1 MNLHCT
7 IYSDNLN
14 HDMVKGSDVIYV
26 NDYTALDN
34 VIEQTYFN
42 NSEFRV
48 LGVHFPFD
56 VIETILQA
64 ALRTE
69 AGNIERLQL
78 PMLFIKCY
86 IDSPYMHRIISDENG
101 PLIKRNYPLF
111 MMLFREAVLSG
122 PLQFGNNAV
131 WDISTENIKIQIIS
145 VYKYKKDKLQVE
157 L

>member
-14 HDMVKGSDVIYV
+14 RDMVKGSDVIYLG
-26 NDYTALDN
+26 NYTTLDN

-42 NSEFRV
+42 DSEFRL

-56 VIETILQA
+56 MIENILQA
-64 ALRTE
+64 ALKT
-69 AGNIERLQL
+69 GTGIERLQL

-86 IDSPYMHRIISDENG
+86 INSPYMHSIILDENG

-111 MMLFREAVLSG
+111 MMLFREALLTG
-122 PLQFGNNAV
+122 PLEFGDNAV

-145 VYKYKKDKLQVE
+145 VYKYNKDKLQVE
-157 L
+157 I

>member
-14 HDMVKGSDVIYV
+14 RDMVKSSDVIYV
-26 NDYTALDN
+26 DNYTTLDN

-42 NSEFRV
+42 DSEFRL

-56 VIETILQA
+56 MIENILQA
-64 ALRTE
+64 ALKTE
-69 AGNIERLQL
+69 QL

-86 IDSPYMHRIISDENG
+86 IDSPYMHSIISDENG

-122 PLQFGNNAV
+122 PLEFGDNAV

-145 VYKYKKDKLQVE
+145 VYKYNKDKLQVE

>member
-14 HDMVKGSDVIYV
+14 RDMVKSSDVIYV
-26 NDYTALDN
+26 DNYTTLDN

-42 NSEFRV
+42 DSEFRL

-56 VIETILQA
+56 MIENILQA
-64 ALRTE
+64 ALKTE
-69 AGNIERLQL
+69 QL

-86 IDSPYMHRIISDENG
+86 IDSPYMHSIISDENG

-122 PLQFGNNAV
+122 PLEFGDNAV
-131 WDISTENIKIQIIS
+131 WDISTDCTLLGTI
-145 VYKYKKDKLQVE
+145 VT
-157 L
+157 